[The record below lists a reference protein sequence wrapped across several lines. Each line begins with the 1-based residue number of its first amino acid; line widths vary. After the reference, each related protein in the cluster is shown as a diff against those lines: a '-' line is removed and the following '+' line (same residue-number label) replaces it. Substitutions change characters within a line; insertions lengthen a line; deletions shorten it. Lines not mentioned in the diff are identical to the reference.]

1 MFMVLYYCSKEVT
14 GKELKDMEHEE
25 MSKADL
31 IAMLVS
37 IREMARANNE
47 LKTVEHIDIILNEI
61 RK

>member
-1 MFMVLYYCSKEVT
+1 
-14 GKELKDMEHEE
+14 MENEQ

-37 IREMARANNE
+37 IREVARSNGEN
-47 LKTVEHIDIILNEI
+47 KTVEHIDKILEEV

>member
-1 MFMVLYYCSKEVT
+1 
-14 GKELKDMEHEE
+14 MENEE

-37 IREMARANNE
+37 IREVARANRE
-47 LKTVEHIDIILNEI
+47 LKTVEHIDKILDEI

>member
-1 MFMVLYYCSKEVT
+1 
-14 GKELKDMEHEE
+14 MEYDE

-37 IREMARANNE
+37 IREVAKTNNE
-47 LKTVEHIDIILNEI
+47 MKTVEHIDKILEEV